1 MGQSVAQRTGQAQG
15 VGIVK
20 GDYNLFGGKRQ
31 SVFWG
36 FFARFI
42 RTLLSVIRMIRQNR
56 GRAVELFY
64 QYQPRQHMGK
74 HHRAKT
80 NTLIGVV

>member
-20 GDYNLFGGKRQ
+20 FEHTRFGGKRQ

-36 FFARFI
+36 FFARFMGD
-42 RTLLSVIRMIRQNR
+42 LLAIHS
-56 GRAVELFY
+56 L
-64 QYQPRQHMGK
+64 
-74 HHRAKT
+74 
-80 NTLIGVV
+80 

>member
-20 GDYNLFGGKRQ
+20 GEYTVFGGKRQ
-31 SVFWG
+31 SVFCA

-42 RTLLSVIRMIRQNR
+42 GDLLAIHS
-56 GRAVELFY
+56 L
-64 QYQPRQHMGK
+64 
-74 HHRAKT
+74 
-80 NTLIGVV
+80 

>member
-20 GDYNLFGGKRQ
+20 DEYILFGGERQ

-36 FFARFI
+36 FFARFMGDLF
-42 RTLLSVIRMIRQNR
+42 TLYSL
-56 GRAVELFY
+56 
-64 QYQPRQHMGK
+64 
-74 HHRAKT
+74 
-80 NTLIGVV
+80 